1 MPLAQNP
8 WLILAI
14 GIVVALVY
22 YFVFYYAIIKFN
34 LKTPGREDKSTV
46 DTKVEDQ
53 NTDQEFAAMAQKILE
68 GLGGKENLVSLDNC
82 ITRLRLE
89 ITDPAKVNDEMLKD
103 AGARGV
109 VKKDTAVQVI
119 IGTQVQF
126 VADEMKKLI

>member
-1 MPLAQNP
+1 MA
-8 WLILAI
+8 
-14 GIVVALVY
+14 
-22 YFVFYYAIIKFN
+22 YFSYRYSCGFGVLLCLLLRHYQVN